1 MRLQVIGSGSS
12 GNSVI
17 VSSGGT
23 TLLVDMG
30 FSCRKI
36 KSAVAEFGVEAQD
49 ISGVLITHDHSDHYK
64 GLETFHKK
72 YPEVPLYANGNTADA
87 ICVYT
92 KIEDW
97 MIFETAEEFS
107 IGNFNITSFSISHD
121 AADPVGYLIDDG
133 ASRLFI
139 GTDLGVVT
147 LPVKVA
153 FSQSDF
159 AILESNH
166 DPELL
171 MQSDRAF
178 SLKQRISGRSGHLS
192 NREAADLFREIN
204 PKNLKTLL
212 LAHLSQ
218 ECNKPHLAMEEM
230 SLALAEHRRD
240 DIFLATL
247 EQDVPSQI
255 FEF

>member
-1 MRLQVIGSGSS
+1 
-12 GNSVI
+12 
-17 VSSGGT
+17 
-23 TLLVDMG
+23 
-30 FSCRKI
+30 
-36 KSAVAEFGVEAQD
+36 
-49 ISGVLITHDHSDHYK
+49 
-64 GLETFHKK
+64 
-72 YPEVPLYANGNTADA
+72 
-87 ICVYT
+87 
-92 KIEDW
+92 

-107 IGNFNITSFSISHD
+107 IGPFNITSFSISHD

-153 FSQSDF
+153 FSQADF

-192 NREAADLFREIN
+192 NREAANLFRETN
-204 PKNLKTLL
+204 PKDLKTLL

-218 ECNKPHLAMEEM
+218 ECNKPHLALEEM
-230 SLALAEHRRD
+230 SLALDEHKRGD
-240 DIFLATL
+240 VAVFVL
-247 EQDVPSQI
+247 EQDTPSQI

>member
-1 MRLQVIGSGSS
+1 MRLQVIGSGSG

-30 FSCRKI
+30 FSCRRI

-64 GLETFHKK
+64 GVETFHRK
-72 YPEVPLYANGNTADA
+72 YPQVPLYANGNTADA
-87 ICVYT
+87 LCVYT
-92 KIEDW
+92 KIDDW
-97 MIFETAEEFS
+97 MIFETEAEFS
-107 IGNFNITSFSISHD
+107 IGPFNISSFPISHD

-147 LPVKVA
+147 LPVKSA

-171 MQSDRAF
+171 MQSDRDF

-192 NREAADLFREIN
+192 NREAANLFRETN
-204 PKNLKTLL
+204 PKNLKTIL

-218 ECNKPHLAMEEM
+218 ECNKPHLALEEM
-230 SLALAEHRRD
+230 HLALAEHKRE
-240 DIFLATL
+240 DIAVFALQ
-247 EQDVPSQI
+247 QDTPSQI

>member
-17 VSSGGT
+17 VSSGGA

-107 IGNFNITSFSISHD
+107 IGPFNITSFSISHD

-192 NREAADLFREIN
+192 NREEENLFRETN
-204 PKNLKTLL
+204 PKDLKTLL

-218 ECNKPHLAMEEM
+218 ECNKPHLALEEM
-230 SLALAEHRRD
+230 RLALEEHKRGD
-240 DIFLATL
+240 VAIFVL
-247 EQDVPSQI
+247 EQDTPSQI

>member
-36 KSAVAEFGVEAQD
+36 KSAVADFGVDAQD

-107 IGNFNITSFSISHD
+107 IGSFNITSFSISHD

-192 NREAADLFREIN
+192 NREAANLFRETN
-204 PKNLKTLL
+204 PKDLKTLL

-218 ECNKPHLAMEEM
+218 ECNKPHLAFEEM
-230 SLALAEHRRD
+230 RLALEEHKRGD
-240 DIFLATL
+240 VAVFVL
-247 EQDVPSQI
+247 EQDTPSQI

>member
-1 MRLQVIGSGSS
+1 M
-12 GNSVI
+12 
-17 VSSGGT
+17 
-23 TLLVDMG
+23 
-30 FSCRKI
+30 
-36 KSAVAEFGVEAQD
+36 
-49 ISGVLITHDHSDHYK
+49 
-64 GLETFHKK
+64 
-72 YPEVPLYANGNTADA
+72 
-87 ICVYT
+87 
-92 KIEDW
+92 
-97 MIFETAEEFS
+97 
-107 IGNFNITSFSISHD
+107 
-121 AADPVGYLIDDG
+121 
-133 ASRLFI
+133 
-139 GTDLGVVT
+139 
-147 LPVKVA
+147 PVKVA

-192 NREAADLFREIN
+192 NREAADLFRETN